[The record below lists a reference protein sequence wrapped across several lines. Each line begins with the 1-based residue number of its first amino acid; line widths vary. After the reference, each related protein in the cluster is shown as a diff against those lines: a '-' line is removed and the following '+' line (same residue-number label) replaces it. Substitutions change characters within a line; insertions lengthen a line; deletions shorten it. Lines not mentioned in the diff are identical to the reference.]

1 MRGFDRGRQA
11 LLMTVAPSQSPDL
24 LRRVSQGD
32 KAAMRECLQQ
42 YGGLVWSLARS
53 FTRTLADA
61 EDAAQDVFVHLWQK
75 AGQYDPAYGQEVQ
88 FISVLARR
96 RLIDWVRSKSRS
108 QEFAVPAAQA
118 IARSIDRGSFERDE
132 EAAAAWEAIS
142 RLISEHQSIV
152 LLAVVHGLT
161 HEQIATHLKMPLGT
175 VKTNL
180 YRALASVRE
189 HIAQREVEREA
200 AIAQR
205 MRTPSQDAA
214 APAGAHANTTGGRA

>member
-1 MRGFDRGRQA
+1 
-11 LLMTVAPSQSPDL
+11 MTVASSQSPDL

-32 KAAMRECLQQ
+32 KVAMRECLQQ

-75 AGQYDPAYGQEVQ
+75 AGQYDPAYGQEV
-88 FISVLARR
+88 
-96 RLIDWVRSKSRS
+96 RLIDWVRSKARS
-108 QEFAVPAAQA
+108 QEFAVPAVEA
-118 IARSIDRGSFERDE
+118 IARSMDRGSFERDE

-142 RLISEHQSIV
+142 RLITEHQSIV
-152 LLAVVHGLT
+152 LLAVVHGMT

-189 HIAQREVEREA
+189 HVAQREVEREA
-200 AIAQR
+200 ARAQR
-205 MRTPSQDAA
+205 MRVAGRDGVAH
-214 APAGAHANTTGGRA
+214 APANTTGGRA

>member
-1 MRGFDRGRQA
+1 LDTHGLDRDRLA
-11 LLMTVAPSQSPDL
+11 LLMTVAPSQSPGL

-32 KAAMRECLQQ
+32 KVAMRECLQQ

-96 RLIDWVRSKSRS
+96 RLIDWVRSKARS
-108 QEFAVPAAQA
+108 QEFAVPAVEA
-118 IARSIDRGSFERDE
+118 IARSMDRGSFERDE

-142 RLISEHQSIV
+142 RLITEHQSIV
-152 LLAVVHGLT
+152 LLAVVHGMT

-189 HIAQREVEREA
+189 HVAQREVEREA
-200 AIAQR
+200 ARAQR
-205 MRTPSQDAA
+205 MRVAGRDGVAH
-214 APAGAHANTTGGRA
+214 APANTTGGRA

>member
-1 MRGFDRGRQA
+1 MS
-11 LLMTVAPSQSPDL
+11 VAPVQSPDL

-32 KAAMRECLQQ
+32 KHAMRECLRQ

-53 FTRTLADA
+53 FTRSMADA

-96 RLIDWVRSKSRS
+96 RLIDWVRAR
-108 QEFAVPAAQA
+108 
-118 IARSIDRGSFERDE
+118 ARSRETASPIVDPLARSLDRPVVERDE
-132 EAAAAWEAIS
+132 EAAAAWEALS

-152 LLAVVHGLT
+152 LLAVVHGMT
-161 HEQIATHLKMPLGT
+161 HEQIATHLQLPLGT

-180 YRALASVRE
+180 YRALATVRE
-189 HIAQREVEREA
+189 QMVVREAERASEQAKEAQRLRMPTREE
-200 AIAQR
+200 
-205 MRTPSQDAA
+205 PKFE
-214 APAGAHANTTGGRA
+214 GGRA

>member
-1 MRGFDRGRQA
+1 
-11 LLMTVAPSQSPDL
+11 MTAAPVQSPDV

-32 KAAMRECLQQ
+32 KQAMRECLQQ

-53 FTRTLADA
+53 FTRSLADA

-96 RLIDWVRSKSRS
+96 RLIDWVRARARSR
-108 QEFAVPAAQA
+108 EAAVPAMDGL
-118 IARSIDRGSFERDE
+118 ARSLDRRGFERDE

-152 LLAVVHGLT
+152 LLAVVHGMT
-161 HEQIATHLKMPLGT
+161 HEQIATHLQMPLGT

-180 YRALASVRE
+180 YRALAAVRE
-189 HIAQREVEREA
+189 QIAQREIEREA
-200 AIAQR
+200 ARSRR
-205 MRTPSQDAA
+205 MSVQHREASKIE
-214 APAGAHANTTGGRA
+214 GGRA